1 MILKVGLIVL
11 ALFSGGV
18 LYMLDFLYNQ
28 DQKESSEQIRAFVRQ
43 TNKLTKDQ
51 NMEKDKIKAQ
61 LMSEIARCQKDALE
75 THNSYVA
82 LINKVSARKND
93 SSDNSTEIVG
103 DAANILNNQISKC
116 KKAYDARLLEDK

>member
-51 NMEKDKIKAQ
+51 NLEKDKIKAQ

>member
-1 MILKVGLIVL
+1 MILKIGLIAL
-11 ALFSGGV
+11 ALFSGGA

-28 DQKESSEQIRAFVRQ
+28 DQKENSEQLRAFVRQ

-51 NMEKDKIKAQ
+51 TLEKEKIKKQ

-82 LINKVSARKND
+82 LINKVASRKN
-93 SSDNSTEIVG
+93 SRSDNSAELVG
-103 DAANILNNQISKC
+103 DAANILNIQISNC
-116 KKAYDARLLEDK
+116 KKAYDERLLEDK